1 MKVIMTGDVP
11 SVGRRGDIKDVSPG
25 YARNFLIPRKLALEA
40 TDSNMKA
47 YEKEKAKIMKAR
59 EEEAAQARALAG
71 NMEKHSFTITVKT
84 GENGKLFGS
93 VTNADVAKALTDAG
107 FATDKHDVQLA
118 EPIKEVGVYTV
129 DVRLAHEVIA
139 KVKVWIVEEK
149 NG

>member
-1 MKVIMTGDVP
+1 MKVILIGDVP
-11 SVGRRGDIKDVSPG
+11 GAGRRGDIIEVSPG
-25 YARNFLIPRKLALEA
+25 HARNFLIPRKLALEA
-40 TDSNMKA
+40 NDANMKV
-47 YEKEKAKIMKAR
+47 YEREKAKIMKQR
-59 EEEAAQARALAG
+59 EEEAGQARSLAG

-93 VTNADVAKALTDAG
+93 VTNADIAKVMTDNG
-107 FATDKHDVQLA
+107 YETDKHDVQLD

-129 DVRLAHEVIA
+129 NVKLTHDVVA

>member
-1 MKVIMTGDVP
+1 MKVILTGDIP

-40 TDSNMKA
+40 NDANMKV
-47 YEKEKAKIMKAR
+47 YEREKQKQAKLR
-59 EEEAAQARALAG
+59 EQQSSDAKVLADK
-71 NMEKHSFTITVKT
+71 MEKHSFTITVKT
-84 GENGKLFGS
+84 GEGGKLFGS

-107 FATDKHDVQLA
+107 YETDKHDVLLE

-129 DVRLAHEVIA
+129 PVKLLNDVTA